1 MMFSWYRTSIC
12 VLHILSSL
20 GLFIDVE
27 KKLLLLY
34 SFIHQLTFKMTL
46 LTEISVPCRL
56 TVVKGDA
63 FVLKVPVKITET
75 NT

>member
-1 MMFSWYRTSIC
+1 
-12 VLHILSSL
+12 
-20 GLFIDVE
+20 
-27 KKLLLLY
+27 
-34 SFIHQLTFKMTL
+34 MTL

-63 FVLKVPVKITET
+63 FVLKVPIKITET

>member
-1 MMFSWYRTSIC
+1 
-12 VLHILSSL
+12 
-20 GLFIDVE
+20 
-27 KKLLLLY
+27 
-34 SFIHQLTFKMTL
+34 MTL

-63 FVLKVPVKITET
+63 FVFKKVPVKITET